1 MVLESYRPSGYLY
14 RVTYVLVVRNI
25 TLDIFMSSYNTGHF
39 IKYHI
44 VSHRYSYSPLNCPID
59 VTHSLLTM
67 KVPNHVIDS
76 LHSILM
82 DDDGFQEAL
91 MRVTLQVASDITED
105 PDEQQELAMELFCR
119 VSVS

>member
-1 MVLESYRPSGYLY
+1 
-14 RVTYVLVVRNI
+14 
-25 TLDIFMSSYNTGHF
+25 
-39 IKYHI
+39 
-44 VSHRYSYSPLNCPID
+44 
-59 VTHSLLTM
+59 M
-67 KVPNHVIDS
+67 KVPHHVIDS